1 MNFLA
6 HLWIADATGTSMPGA
21 ILGDIVRGSDLS
33 MFSHTVAEGIRLH
46 RRVDAATDRHPLLAS
61 ARSHFAQGDRRYAGI
76 VLDLAGDFAL
86 ATDWAQHHAEPMDAF
101 CARAAQVV
109 ADAAVSFSTAGAEAP
124 EADRFAQLLQS
135 YGREDGIEHALRRV
149 ATRLRRPEA
158 LINAARSW
166 REHADALRAPLA
178 DLLDDLRRLAAPQ
191 DATR

>member
-6 HLWIADATGTSMPGA
+6 HLWIADVTGTSMPGA
-21 ILGDIVRGSDLS
+21 ILGDVVRGSDLS

-46 RRVDAATDRHPLLAS
+46 RRIDAATDRHPLLIA
-61 ARSHFAQGDRRYAGI
+61 ARSGFADGERRYAGI
-76 VLDLAGDFAL
+76 VLDLACDFAL
-86 ATDWAQHHAEPMDAF
+86 ATDWAHHHAEPMDAF
-101 CARAAQVV
+101 CSRAAQAV
-109 ADAAVSFSTAGAEAP
+109 ADAAASFGTAGAETP
-124 EADRFAQLLQS
+124 EAHRFARLLQS

-166 REHADALRAPLA
+166 RELADALRTPLP

-191 DATR
+191 DAAR